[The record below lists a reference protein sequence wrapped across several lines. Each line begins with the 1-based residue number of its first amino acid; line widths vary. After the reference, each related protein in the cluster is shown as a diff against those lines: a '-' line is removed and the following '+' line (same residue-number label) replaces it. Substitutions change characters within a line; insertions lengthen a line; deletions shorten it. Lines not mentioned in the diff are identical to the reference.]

1 MLTLLHSSVHLFT
14 RHASG
19 RWPRA
24 ARQQGVT
31 MIELL
36 IVIVIVGIVSVLAA
50 PSVNVMIQNGRIRT
64 IAESVQNGLQLARA
78 NAVKRNTTVRFQLTS
93 NLENTCVLSTT
104 SSNWVVSLSD
114 PTGACD
120 PTPAAGMALESV
132 PPSIIQKR
140 SGAEGGAANVTVTA
154 DASSRGVIGFSGLG
168 RQIVVTNLD
177 STTTMSPVQPVSINI
192 QTSPATDCMP
202 VAGAIVAVAGTIRC
216 LRVVVSSYGQIGICD
231 PSKSVGSPQGCPI

>member
-1 MLTLLHSSVHLFT
+1 
-14 RHASG
+14 
-19 RWPRA
+19 
-24 ARQQGVT
+24 

-36 IVIVIVGIVSVLAA
+36 IAMVIVGVLSALAA
-50 PSVNVMIQNGRIRT
+50 PSVNVMVQNGRIRT
-64 IAESVQNGLQLARA
+64 AAESVQNGLQLARA

-93 NLENTCVLSTT
+93 NLDNTCALSTT

-120 PTPAAGMALESV
+120 PNVAAGQALESV
-132 PPSIIQKR
+132 PPYIIQKR

-154 DASSRGVIGFSGLG
+154 DANSRGVIGFGGLG
-168 RQIVVTNLD
+168 RQIVATNLD
-177 STTTMSPVQPVSINI
+177 GTTTLSPVQPVTINI
-192 QTSPATDCMP
+192 QASPATDCMP
-202 VAGAIVAVAGTIRC
+202 TAGAIVAVGGTIRC